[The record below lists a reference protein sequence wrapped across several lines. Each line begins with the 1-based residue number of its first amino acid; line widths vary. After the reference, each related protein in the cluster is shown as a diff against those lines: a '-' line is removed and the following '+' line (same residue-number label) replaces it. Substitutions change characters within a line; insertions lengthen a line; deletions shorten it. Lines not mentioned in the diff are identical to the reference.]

1 VVRRLLTNAHP
12 RQEEATMFRRRSPR
26 PDTKAD
32 EEQAPERFT
41 YVHVGTTV
49 HGALEATGRVRIDGR
64 VLGTV
69 RVDGTLEIAE
79 GGLVE
84 GATVDAS
91 EVRVLGTVRAS
102 VRATEKVEIW
112 RGGTIEGDVTTPALD
127 VEEGG
132 TLHGRT
138 DMLVAPHVLA
148 LGPAAA
154 RDEHGAPALAAGGS
168 SPTAGAVAAVV
179 AAAEAMI
186 EPRAERPPAGSEGG
200 EPTSSS

>member
-1 VVRRLLTNAHP
+1 
-12 RQEEATMFRRRSPR
+12 MFRRRSPR
-26 PDTKAD
+26 PDTQAD

-49 HGALEATGRVRIDGR
+49 RGALEATGRVRIDGR

-69 RVDGTLEIAE
+69 HVDGTLEIAE

-84 GATVDAS
+84 GVSVDAS
-91 EVRVLGTVRAS
+91 EVRVLGTVRAA

-148 LGPAAA
+148 LGPATADIE
-154 RDEHGAPALAAGGS
+154 RDAPALAAGGS
-168 SPTAGAVAAVV
+168 SAAAGAGAVV
-179 AAAEAMI
+179 AAAADALL
-186 EPRAERPPAGSEGG
+186 EPREERLPAEGEGS
-200 EPTSSS
+200 EPTSFS